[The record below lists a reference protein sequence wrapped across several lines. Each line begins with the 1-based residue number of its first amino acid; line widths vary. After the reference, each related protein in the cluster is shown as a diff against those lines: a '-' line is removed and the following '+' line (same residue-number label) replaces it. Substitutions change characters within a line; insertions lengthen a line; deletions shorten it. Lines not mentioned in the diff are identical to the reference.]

1 MTQCASIHY
10 LSEYLFIHPP
20 TPVKIK
26 RDKPLTQK
34 SSNLFLFV
42 FSSFF
47 EKYCF
52 GFVNFTLVGQWKRIF
67 DKFLYWK
74 RTAEYLNLI
83 QCSLIL
89 LLFQSLFTLLLFLKF
104 LNRLPLRQCVFGQQ
118 MHIIMEWN
126 NLECV
131 FIISAFVEPIFG
143 KPVCLSVV
151 FSRHLFS
158 KMETKRESD
167 PHHIIVGTSWHWPYF
182 PLISSS
188 AAVILQ
194 TQTRYTCRFTT
205 FVTVSLI

>member
-1 MTQCASIHY
+1 MTNHSLRRVLIY
-10 LSEYLFIHPP
+10 FS
-20 TPVKIK
+20 
-26 RDKPLTQK
+26 
-34 SSNLFLFV
+34 
-42 FSSFF
+42 SSFF

-74 RTAEYLNLI
+74 RTAEYLNSI
-83 QCSLIL
+83 QSSLIL

-151 FSRHLFS
+151 FSRRRGRVIRTILSWALLDIDLNLIFRGSYFADSDTIHLSIYCFRHCQS
-158 KMETKRESD
+158 NLERKCCNFAGLSE
-167 PHHIIVGTSWHWPYF
+167 G
-182 PLISSS
+182 
-188 AAVILQ
+188 
-194 TQTRYTCRFTT
+194 
-205 FVTVSLI
+205 

>member
-1 MTQCASIHY
+1 MTNHSLRRVLIY
-10 LSEYLFIHPP
+10 FS
-20 TPVKIK
+20 
-26 RDKPLTQK
+26 
-34 SSNLFLFV
+34 
-42 FSSFF
+42 SSFF

-83 QCSLIL
+83 QSSLIL

-104 LNRLPLRQCVFGQQ
+104 LNRLPLCQCVFGQQ

-151 FSRHLFS
+151 FSRHLLS
-158 KMETKRESD
+158 KMKGEWSAPYYRGHFLTLTLIFRGSYFAD
-167 PHHIIVGTSWHWPYF
+167 PDTIHLSIYYF
-182 PLISSS
+182 RHCHSNLERKCCNFAGLSEG
-188 AAVILQ
+188 
-194 TQTRYTCRFTT
+194 
-205 FVTVSLI
+205 